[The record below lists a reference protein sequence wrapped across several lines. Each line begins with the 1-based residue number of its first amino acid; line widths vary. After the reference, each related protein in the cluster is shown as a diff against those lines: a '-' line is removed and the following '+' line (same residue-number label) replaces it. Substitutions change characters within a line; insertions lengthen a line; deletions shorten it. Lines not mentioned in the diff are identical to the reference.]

1 MSYTFLEGCYSK
13 STKLDQLW
21 SIGSMVVK
29 YCTKSSSE
37 YTNFCECREVCK
49 KCVLEKKQD
58 KELKPLHVQSSHN
71 VSCPMIFVERQLDLF
86 FFCDLILQG
95 YHITSNLSTAGT
107 SLSYLFFFCL
117 LLFSFFFV
125 NLCLI
130 NAILCLSVILFTHFS
145 FKIFSIDFV
154 VMPA

>member
-13 STKLDQLW
+13 STKLDQLG
-21 SIGSMVVK
+21 SIGSMDVK

-37 YTNFCECREVCK
+37 YTNFCECREVCI

-58 KELKPLHVQSSHN
+58 EELKPLHVHVLSSHN

-107 SLSYLFFFCL
+107 SLSYLFFFYF
-117 LLFSFFFV
+117 LLFSVF
-125 NLCLI
+125 
-130 NAILCLSVILFTHFS
+130 LSTCV
-145 FKIFSIDFV
+145 
-154 VMPA
+154 